1 MNAGSFISS
10 HLSLPHRARKT
21 AITVLLAVLA
31 LSAVGQSKPPA
42 SGELV
47 PWKNPESNF
56 YIAGPLRL
64 NLGFFDQKGTARVA
78 EVGSLQQDQIAGLP
92 NGIIPAR
99 NNQLFRTGFFDS
111 LWNAMKAGI
120 CTDVQH
126 QILQRVS
133 AAPNGAY
140 DVQPCILNP
149 KGYLSANFQE
159 TWENSALQTVNGRRI
174 RFSYDAPLNGVVFW
188 VASPHTC
195 HHGGN
200 CPTEPQDPVYSFV
213 FDVLITITCTPV
225 EPGATDFTLPITC
238 TAADSI
244 VGDGLLG
251 GDVTGALNAALA
263 QWMTQ
268 TIGEAASVG
277 VSGGSSLPEAAAA
290 FIAKGIDVAV
300 VGLGTAIA
308 AVTDQHLRD
317 QVSSDLMGFVVS
329 QTLDANVTNVNN
341 DFNDLFKNLYL
352 AWLGGLRP
360 FVIAVQVPNLDLDF
374 GLVYP
379 LPAKPQ
385 IENKTA
391 AGNVSLFAPTIAVS
405 QPEVVAGQVLPVTAT
420 FFKGTYV
427 NAITVAWNK
436 TVLGTPI
443 SHLTWG
449 PPPQTITT
457 GALTF
462 DATNLKP
469 ATVYD
474 FYVQECDA
482 ITCAPTSEL
491 LKTATQAAGSGD
503 IAFWLDNNTAQKV
516 GGMAVNPAG
525 GSFQTSVVIPASTTP
540 GVHQLHAGGLNSPVA
555 TATITVCQVGGC
567 GPSIAMVNT
576 SNGTLYPPG
585 EVVEVGLPVVL
596 RGSKFTP
603 GNSVAIFVDT
613 IQGAKAGTAPVG
625 PLGNFQTNFT
635 MPMVSAGQH
644 RFLAVEA
651 KPGSMKMMPML
662 KGGKL
667 QMAPR
672 PLTPADF
679 ITAAVAVYV
688 QAQAQ

>member
-1 MNAGSFISS
+1 MTF
-10 HLSLPHRARKT
+10 
-21 AITVLLAVLA
+21 
-31 LSAVGQSKPPA
+31 
-42 SGELV
+42 
-47 PWKNPESNF
+47 
-56 YIAGPLRL
+56 
-64 NLGFFDQKGTARVA
+64 
-78 EVGSLQQDQIAGLP
+78 
-92 NGIIPAR
+92 
-99 NNQLFRTGFFDS
+99 
-111 LWNAMKAGI
+111 
-120 CTDVQH
+120 
-126 QILQRVS
+126 
-133 AAPNGAY
+133 
-140 DVQPCILNP
+140 QPCIMNP
-149 KGYLSANFQE
+149 KGYLTANFQE

-174 RFSYDAPLNGVVFW
+174 RFNYDAPLNGVIFW

-195 HHGGN
+195 HRGGN

-213 FDVLITITCTPV
+213 FDVVITITCTPV
-225 EPGATDFTLPITC
+225 QPGAPDFTLPITC

-244 VGDGLLG
+244 AGEGLLG

-268 TIGEAASVG
+268 TLGEAASVG

-290 FIAKGIDVAV
+290 FIAKGIDVAA
-300 VGLGTAIA
+300 VGVGTAIA

-360 FVIAVQVPNLDLDF
+360 FVIAVEVPNLDLDF

-391 AGNVSLFAPTIAVS
+391 ANNISLFAPTIAVS
-405 QPEVVAGQVLPVTAT
+405 QPEVVAGQMLPVTAT
-420 FFKGTYV
+420 FFKGTYT
-427 NAITVAWNK
+427 NALTIAWNK
-436 TVLGTPI
+436 TVLGSPT

-457 GALTF
+457 SALTY

-469 ATVYD
+469 ATGYG

-503 IAFWLDNNTAQKV
+503 IAFWLDSNTAQKV

-525 GSFQTSVVIPASTTP
+525 GSFQTSVLIPATTTP

-567 GPSIAMVNT
+567 GPSLAMVNT
-576 SNGTLYPPG
+576 ANGTLYPPG

-603 GNSVAIFVDT
+603 GNSVAIFVDS
-613 IQGAKAGTAPVG
+613 IQGAKAGNAPVG
-625 PLGNFQTNFT
+625 PLGNFQANFT
-635 MPMVSAGQH
+635 MPMVGAGQH

-651 KPGSMKMMPML
+651 KPGSLKMMPML
-662 KGGKL
+662 KGGKI

-672 PLTPADF
+672 PMTPADF
-679 ITAAVAVYV
+679 SSAAVAIYV